1 MMNTYRKLG
10 NRAALAAIVV
20 MALVIAVA
28 PIASA
33 KIVDHPDKLKYKD
46 LNYQPPK
53 PADYRHTL
61 KCGATVYVAENHEVP
76 TLDLTVLVK
85 AGSMYEPV
93 DKAGVSDMT
102 GYLMRNGGVEGM
114 TAKELDERIAFLA
127 GEITVNIGGEQG
139 SGHLFCLSKDTDEG
153 LDLFKKVL
161 RTPQFDQ
168 AALDRY
174 RGDLLSDMEQRN
186 SSTSAI
192 EGREWAFL
200 IYGDHPSTNRFRTT
214 EQSIN
219 SITRDD
225 LIAYHKKFF
234 FPGNFI
240 LAVSGD
246 FNTDEMLA
254 KLDALLA
261 DWPDHQLD
269 LPAISDQIPEPKP
282 GVYMIRKEDVNQSR
296 IRIGHLGIER
306 DNPDQYAISVMND
319 ILGGG
324 GFTSRIVRRVR
335 SDEGLAYS
343 AGSRFDR
350 PVLYPGTFRAYF
362 QTKHSTAAF
371 GSRLIVDEINR
382 IRDEKCDAEPVENA
396 KSSIISDLVNPFS
409 SKQAIVNTFASD
421 QYTNRPD
428 AYWQE
433 YTKNV
438 EAVTPDAVQAAAQ
451 KYLHPDKLIFLVVGN
466 PEEVEAGDDKH
477 PDKYSDFG
485 EVTVMPLRDPMTLEM
500 PR

>member
-1 MMNTYRKLG
+1 MNTSKIICSW
-10 NRAALAAIVV
+10 AALIAVV
-20 MALVIAVA
+20 MLALVLAVSPSIAVA
-28 PIASA
+28 KIA
-33 KIVDHPDKLKYKD
+33 DHPDKLTYQD

-61 KCGATVYVAENHEVP
+61 KCGATVYVAENPEVP
-76 TLDLTVLVK
+76 TFDLTIMVR

-93 DKAGVSDMT
+93 EKAGVSDMT

-114 TAKELDERIAFLA
+114 TAKQLDERVAYLA
-127 GEITVNIGGEQG
+127 GDISVDIGSEQG
-139 SGHLFCLSKDTDEG
+139 TASLFCLSKDIDEG

-174 RGDLLSDMEQRN
+174 RADLLSDMAQRN
-186 SSTSAI
+186 NSTPAI
-192 EGREWAFL
+192 ESREWAFL
-200 IYGDHPSTNRFRTT
+200 IYGDHPSTNMFRET
-214 EQSIN
+214 EKSVN
-219 SITRDD
+219 SVTRDD
-225 LIAYHKKFF
+225 LIAYHKKYF
-234 FPGNFI
+234 FPKNFV
-240 LAVSGD
+240 LSVAGD
-246 FNTDEMLA
+246 FKTDEILA

-261 DWPDHQLD
+261 SWPDQD
-269 LPAISDQIPEPKP
+269 LNLPQISDQIPEPKP

-296 IRIGHLGIER
+296 IRIGHLGVER
-306 DNPDQYAISVMND
+306 DTPDQYALSVMND

-335 SDEGLAYS
+335 SDEGLAYN

-362 QTKHSTAAF
+362 QTKHATAAF
-371 GSRLIVDEINR
+371 GTRLIVDEIKR
-382 IRDEKCDAEPVENA
+382 IRDEKCDADAVENA

-409 SKQAIVNTFASD
+409 SKKAIVSTFASD

-428 AYWQE
+428 EYWQE

-438 EAVTPDAVQAAAQ
+438 EAVTPDAVQAVAQ
-451 KYLHPDKLIFLVVGN
+451 KYLHPEKLIFLVVGN
-466 PEEVEAGDDKH
+466 PEEVQAGDDKH
-477 PDKYSDFG
+477 PDRYSDFG
-485 EVTVMPLRDPMTLEM
+485 EITVMPLRDPMTLEM
-500 PR
+500 PK